1 MRVIKTESG
10 AGIVS
15 SVQIQTENNLK
26 IWFDVWED
34 RTYEEV
40 YEEPEITGD
49 WNKYIFML
57 DNSEDL
63 KIKEFQNNS
72 ENFNECLDLAI
83 QEFEKFRDFVA
94 HGHYTVSN
102 LGGYEIQL
110 SDCGDF
116 ARIKDAW
123 GSNNPI
129 ISEWFEIENIEN
141 GYPNMMD
148 ENKEMGELIPVIDPN
163 GYDIPLNM
171 VMRVNV

>member
-1 MRVIKTESG
+1 MRVIKTESD

-49 WNKYIFML
+49 WNKYIFKL

-72 ENFNECLDLAI
+72 ENFSECLDLAI
-83 QEFEKFRDFVA
+83 DEYEKHKSFKA
-94 HGHYTVSN
+94 HGYYTISN
-102 LGGYEIQL
+102 SGGYEIEL
-110 SDCGDF
+110 SDCGDS
-116 ARIKDAW
+116 ARVKDNY
-123 GSNNPI
+123 GSDNPQ
-129 ISEWFEIENIEN
+129 ISDWLEIEYIEN

-148 ENKEMGELIPVIDPN
+148 ENKEMGEWIPVIDPN

-171 VMRVNV
+171 VMRANV